1 MKDIDKLID
10 EVFNSGRSVLR
21 KSGTLKYELAK
32 SQLLQAFADMGIK
45 YQQAENRLGDA
56 VERIEIYN
64 QQISDLKAENEALK
78 NCVNCKIEGG
88 FFDTTK
94 AECMSCKNYS
104 HWQRRAL

>member
-1 MKDIDKLID
+1 MKDIDKLLI
-10 EVFNSGRSVLR
+10 EHRKYNSFGS
-21 KSGTLKYELAK
+21 AK
-32 SQLLQAFADMGIK
+32 AQEAEAQLLQA
-45 YQQAENRLGDA
+45 Y
-56 VERIEIYN
+56 
-64 QQISDLKAENEALK
+64 SDLKAENEGLK